1 MSWAGHYYTLRGR
14 LRRWPE
20 PSGAVPWETVV
31 EDPDLGPVRL
41 SGRLNPEG
49 EDLVL
54 LVHGLGGSAESRYMC
69 YLAERATA
77 RGLACLRL
85 NLRGSD
91 RRGEDFYHAGQSSD
105 LDAVLASEDLAT
117 YRRVYLLGCSL
128 GGHLA
133 LLWAARSGASGN
145 GDSRV
150 QAVASLCSPVDLEA
164 SSGALL
170 KPFLWPY
177 RRYLMNSLMQIYRAV
192 AERRP
197 VPLPVEAAAG
207 ITNLVDWD
215 ERIVAPRY
223 GFDGAADYY
232 RQSTVAP
239 ILGQATLPVLYVG
252 AEDDPMVPA
261 DTVHPTL
268 RRLGSRVES
277 RWLPRG
283 GHLGF
288 DPRQD
293 LALSSSRGWADQ
305 VLDWLQ
311 GL

>member
-1 MSWAGHYYTLRGR
+1 MSFTGHFYTLRGR

-20 PSGAVPWETVV
+20 PAGTVPWETVV

-91 RRGEDFYHAGQSSD
+91 RQGEDFYHAGQSSD
-105 LDAVLASEDLAT
+105 LDAVLASEELAS
-117 YRRVYLLGCSL
+117 YRRIYLLGCSL

-133 LLWAARSGASGN
+133 LLWAARSAGSGSA
-145 GDSRV
+145 DPRV
-150 QAVASLCSPVDLEA
+150 QSVASLCSPVDLEA

-197 VPLPVEAAAG
+197 VPLPVAQAAG
-207 ITNLVDWD
+207 INNLVDWD
-215 ERIVAPRY
+215 DHIVAPRY

-239 ILGQATLPVLYVG
+239 ILGDATVPILYVG

-261 DTVHPTL
+261 NTVQPALQRVGPT
-268 RRLGSRVES
+268 VES

-288 DPRQD
+288 DPHQD
-293 LALSSSRGWADQ
+293 LALSASRGWADQ

-311 GL
+311 GR